1 MAFFTSD
8 MELGEAFGNPKPSQ
22 AYQPTVGA
30 GPLAGAR
37 AVGGDPLS
45 LFAQAISQGGRPQ
58 GLGSGMDLSGVG
70 NLDFG
75 GIGTTGGAGTGDW
88 IGQPGSPDATMPW
101 MPSTGQQPVSGG
113 DSSFP
118 GDDGSLSFM
127 DNTDYF
133 GNQLPDLQSY
143 LMSKEQTP
151 GWQSYLASSLVPG
164 FGMLSTAADI
174 GYGINP
180 FYGTYLGDVFDA
192 APTFDWY
199 EGSTDAFGQA
209 MSDAALASQYGGYA
223 NVFEQMA
230 AEQDDL
236 DALMD
241 LMEESFNFNNEVT
254 TEPTSGVVHSIA
266 DREGGTIETTDW
278 DGAYNFEESYSDW
291 SDAAEVSYDDDWGGT
306 WDDDFGW
313 DDSDSDDGWGW

>member
-1 MAFFTSD
+1 MGFFSSNLGLAEEFANPQVARTYEPDTS
-8 MELGEAFGNPKPSQ
+8 PQ
-22 AYQPTVGA
+22 
-30 GPLAGAR
+30 
-37 AVGGDPLS
+37 PLS
-45 LFAQAISQGGRPQ
+45 TSAFSRNPFESLIQEATGGRGNTGGFNIPWTPD
-58 GLGSGMDLSGVG
+58 LGDGTSPIPPVG
-70 NLDFG
+70 SPYEPRPTPTPPT
-75 GIGTTGGAGTGDW
+75 TTG
-88 IGQPGSPDATMPW
+88 M
-101 MPSTGQQPVSGG
+101 MG

-151 GWQSYLASSLVPG
+151 PWQSYLASALIPG

-180 FYGTYLGDVFDA
+180 FYGSWLGDAFDA

-199 EGSTDAFGQA
+199 EGSTDAFGHA
-209 MSDAALASQYGGYA
+209 MSDAALESQYGGYA

-241 LMEESFNFNNEVT
+241 LMEESFNFNTEVT
-254 TEPTSGVVHSIA
+254 TEPTPSVVHSIA